1 MAERDEKVFATFEKR
16 GELLEVQNFLLSR
29 DRHQESVPYEEVK
42 KEGLAL
48 QKFSELLDEYQEQ
61 PYLLDPYLEELVA
74 PLVESLKDYAVKS
87 IANPEKDAFN
97 FRAIHLTSMLY
108 CYIKFRGYKAI
119 IRFFPHE
126 IADLSIALDFMQLPE
141 GLVQK
146 SYQWPLRYVMLLWL
160 YLICMIP
167 FDLAQF
173 DDADNRGKTAQT
185 IESVAKKYIGNPGL
199 ERQGAALLLARLY
212 MRKDSGSGFHNF
224 VQWTLKL
231 LRENTDV
238 LTAVGLLQVVCEVV
252 KSGSAEQVQD
262 ELSDLLAIS
271 QLIHE
276 STSLSGNT
284 LVRKYATKLTSRVGL
299 RLLPG
304 APSASRKNYKILS
317 TGETS
322 GNTDPQLEDFDVP
335 SDVEDI
341 LQALFEALQDK
352 DTVVRWSAAKG
363 VGRIAERLPKDFAN
377 QVLETLFGLFE
388 IHSIAAAT
396 MYDLPATAE
405 STWHGACLACAEMAR
420 HNLIEAS
427 YLPQLIEWLSKA
439 LYFDLR
445 KGAHS
450 IGSNVRDA
458 ASYVLWALARTQNQS
473 ALANHSTAL
482 AQRLAAVACYD
493 REVHIRRA
501 ASAAFQEHVGRT
513 NLLPHGIDVL
523 GKTDFY
529 AVSIQKNAFL
539 TAAPQVAEHAEYRVA
554 FFDHIL
560 DVVLRHWDIRMRELG
575 SQSLK
580 LICSHDLSGLA
591 PRAIEKLVRLLDS
604 LDTIDVHG
612 GLSGLCEMALAFR
625 ECIKYSLILDTHLR
639 DIFKTLSHVS
649 ESTISSPRNEIITAA
664 ACRLIENTIT
674 VAEINLG
681 DDCSVPGWKKT
692 IDVGLKH
699 RQPAVQE
706 AAARALAVLIK
717 ELKVGSP
724 IMQQSLARLLG
735 MIDYN
740 THRNILPQAVTYLL
754 DKVKE
759 TSKSTIETRRGCYQA
774 MPCILTLVSPH
785 FNSHVS
791 SDVMNSLV
799 DALLSGLTDYTIDE
813 RGDVGS
819 WARLACVQGLA
830 AISELLLG
838 NADSITGFENY
849 YSPDKHVLIA
859 AGILK
864 QGVERLDNV
873 RLESGS
879 CFTKL
884 LRLPPPKIGGAERW
898 RLPAS
903 SLLEELFLSSTDQAG
918 WNEGEWLYPRAF
930 RLLEVPE
937 YRQSVLSGLVI
948 SIGSKTDSIQKP
960 VSKNL
965 VAFSQSL
972 PLSATPNSPY
982 SLLEFLTDL
991 INHAKSHMTSNP
1003 VVIPVF
1009 QTLNIMF
1016 EAYLLD
1022 ELPKEPSG
1030 LQLLKTLLHMASK
1043 NVDKMKSVQRI
1054 QEATKIAINLLALKP
1069 IRDEKVS
1076 SLNNFLTHPF
1086 PRVRADA
1093 AEYLYV
1099 MLQSRDLDMETE
1111 EIEEILLETE
1121 WTTGDMSVAQNAS
1134 NEIVRLLKSS
1144 EA

>member
-1 MAERDEKVFATFEKR
+1 MAEREEKVFATFEKR
-16 GELLEVQNFLLSR
+16 EDILKIQNFLLGR
-29 DRHQESVPYEEVK
+29 DLLQIEPIPYEEI
-42 KEGLAL
+42 KEEVMAL
-48 QKFSELLDEYQEQ
+48 QKFTELLDEYQEQ
-61 PYLLDPYLEELVA
+61 PYLLDPYLEGLVA
-74 PLVESLKDYAVKS
+74 PVVERLKDFT
-87 IANPEKDAFN
+87 IAFN
-97 FRAIHLTSMLY
+97 ADPTKYKSYFRAGNIASVLY
-108 CYIKFRGYKAI
+108 SYIKFRGYKAI

-126 IADLSIALDFMQLPE
+126 IADLSIALSFMQIPTS
-141 GLVQK
+141 VVR
-146 SYQWPLRYVMLLWL
+146 SPDQWHMRYVMLLWL

-173 DDADNRGKTAQT
+173 DEPDSIGKTAND
-185 IESVAKKYIGNPGL
+185 IESVAKSYIGKPGL
-199 ERQGAALLLARLY
+199 ERQGASLLLARLY
-212 MRKDSGSGFHNF
+212 MRKDTGPGFHNF
-224 VQWTLKL
+224 VQWTLKS
-231 LRENTDV
+231 LREEADV

-271 QLIHE
+271 QVIHK
-276 STSLSGNT
+276 SPILSGNT

-317 TGETS
+317 TGQTAGHVDLQPE
-322 GNTDPQLEDFDVP
+322 GFDVP

-341 LQALFEALQDK
+341 LQTLFEALQYK

-363 VGRIAERLPKDFAN
+363 IGRIAERLPKDFAN
-377 QVLETLFGLFE
+377 QVLEMLFGLFE
-388 IHSIAAAT
+388 IHSVAAAT
-396 MYDLPATAE
+396 MYDLPAIAE
-405 STWHGACLACAEMAR
+405 STWHGASLACAEMAR

-458 ASYVLWALARTQNQS
+458 ASYVLWALARTQDQS
-473 ALANHSTAL
+473 ALANHSTFL
-482 AQRLAAVACYD
+482 AQRLAAVACFD

-539 TAAPQVAEHAEYRVA
+539 TAAPQVAEHVEYRVA

-580 LICSHDLSGLA
+580 LICSHDLFVLA
-591 PRAIEKLVRLLDS
+591 PRAIDKSVRLLDS
-604 LDTIDVHG
+604 LDTIDIHG
-612 GLSGLCEMALAFR
+612 GLSALCEIALAYR
-625 ECIKYSLILDTHLR
+625 ECIKDPLILDKHLR
-639 DIFKTLSHVS
+639 DVFKTLSHVP
-649 ESTISSPRNEIITAA
+649 ESTISSSRNEIIAEA
-664 ACRLIENTIT
+664 ACRLIAHAIT

-681 DDCSVPGWKKT
+681 DDCSVPGWKKI
-692 IDVGLKH
+692 IDMGLKH
-699 RQPAVQE
+699 RQPTVQE
-706 AAARALAVLIK
+706 AAAQAMAVL
-717 ELKVGSP
+717 S
-724 IMQQSLARLLG
+724 
-735 MIDYN
+735 
-740 THRNILPQAVTYLL
+740 
-754 DKVKE
+754 
-759 TSKSTIETRRGCYQA
+759 
-774 MPCILTLVSPH
+774 
-785 FNSHVS
+785 VS
-791 SDVMNSLV
+791 SDVINSLL
-799 DALLSGLTDYTIDE
+799 DALLGGLTDYTIDE

-830 AISELLLG
+830 AIAEILLG
-838 NADSITGFENY
+838 NADSITGFEDY
-849 YSPDKHVLIA
+849 YPPEKHVLIA

-873 RLESGS
+873 RLESGA

-884 LRLPPPKIGGAERW
+884 LSLPPPQIGGAERW
-898 RLPAS
+898 RLPATP
-903 SLLEELFLSSTDQAG
+903 LLEELFLSPTEQTG
-918 WNEGEWLYPRAF
+918 WNEGDWLYPCAF

-937 YRQSVLSGLVI
+937 YRQSVLSGLII

-972 PLSATPNSPY
+972 PLTATSNPPY
-982 SLLEFLTDL
+982 SLLEFLADL
-991 INHAKSHMTSNP
+991 VNYAKSNMTSNP

-1009 QTLNIMF
+1009 QTFNIMF
-1016 EAYLLD
+1016 EADVL
-1022 ELPKEPSG
+1022 EEIPNEPSG

-1043 NVDKMKSVQRI
+1043 NIDKMKSVQRI

-1076 SLNNFLTHPF
+1076 LLDNFLTHPF
-1086 PRVRADA
+1086 PRVRSDA

-1099 MLQSRDLDMETE
+1099 LLQSRDLGIDTE
-1111 EIEEILLETE
+1111 EIEELLLETE
-1121 WTTGDMSVAQNAS
+1121 WSTGDMSLSHKAS
-1134 NEIVRLLKSS
+1134 NEIVRLLQST
-1144 EA
+1144 